1 MITVF
6 MAINRFILT
15 FSIQPLLHFISLSG
29 PSLSNSHLLFK
40 VPIEYRFFLKLSDIT
55 GTVTRQ
61 RLTYSECLFFYPLM
75 LGSNPSLFLL
85 KQLNKFLDIFSIIEI
100 ILDVILLTFL
110 TINIFMLLTHHV
122 FYNSFYVC

>member
-15 FSIQPLLHFISLSG
+15 FPIQPLLHFISLFG

-40 VPIEYRFFLKLSDIT
+40 VPIKYRFFLKLSDIT

-61 RLTYSECLFFYPLM
+61 CLAYPECLFFDPLM
-75 LGSNPSLFLL
+75 LGSDPSLFLL
-85 KQLNKFLDIFSIIEI
+85 KQLNEFLDIFSIIEI